1 MDWDQGHNWVIL
13 THDGVE
19 VARMTLDEWMELG
32 AVRYAAEEITQQEA
46 HFARPETRRSWPDQ
60 DAMQPTAKIR
70 PARAHAPPSPRHQ
83 WGSSHFI
90 ATG

>member
-1 MDWDQGHNWVIL
+1 MAYSTRMDWDQGHNWVIL

-46 HFARPETRRSWPDQ
+46 HFARP
-60 DAMQPTAKIR
+60 
-70 PARAHAPPSPRHQ
+70 
-83 WGSSHFI
+83 
-90 ATG
+90 